1 MLRFMML
8 ISCECCKGSLS
19 LNEVMYEWDGVQLVD
34 LENAVAMFMDLQE
47 AAENDIKVQQEQTKP
62 KLPV

>member
-1 MLRFMML
+1 
-8 ISCECCKGSLS
+8 
-19 LNEVMYEWDGVQLVD
+19 MYEWDGVQLVD